1 MVLDLIHRRN
11 SSFLVL
17 INQFVAVVI
26 VIVSNIA
33 DIIVVQLFD

>member
-17 INQFVAVVI
+17 INQVVAVVI
-26 VIVSNIA
+26 VIVSDIA